1 MVASGSRQ
9 DTLRRLM
16 PLGLFLLLLYLGTI
30 GLLAAAVFSLLWTRR
45 ARGFRRPVKE
55 RMLRPAGNSLA
66 EKVSELGENAL
77 MWCLM
82 AVLLPVVV
90 ATILVL
96 GVEWTTRIPSAK
108 ALGAALIA
116 IALFVPLAWRF
127 IVIGKRY
134 VNHQLGLSGERAVA
148 EQLQELVRM
157 GCYIFHD
164 LQPAKTWNI
173 DHIVVTPESVLVV
186 ETKTRRM
193 RKRGNDTAAH
203 EVVFDGRQLHFPQWS
218 DTHGLQQAERNAGWV
233 RVFLGKALGE
243 PVKVE
248 PVLALPGWM
257 VRRKGRGPV
266 YVVNPKE
273 VRALVRARGSQT
285 ISPTQTKRM
294 SQIAFALDQKCRD
307 VEF

>member
-1 MVASGSRQ
+1 
-9 DTLRRLM
+9 M
-16 PLGLFLLLLYLGTI
+16 PLGLFLLLLYLGSL
-30 GLLAAAVFSLLWTRR
+30 GLLAAAVFSLLWMRR

-66 EKVSELGENAL
+66 EKVSELGENAGMWFLTAVIVPL
-77 MWCLM
+77 MT
-82 AVLLPVVV
+82 
-90 ATILVL
+90 ATFLVL
-96 GVEWTTRIPSAK
+96 GIEWTTRIPSSK
-108 ALGAALIA
+108 AWGAALTA
-116 IALFVPLAWRF
+116 IFLFVPLAWRF
-127 IVIGKRY
+127 LVIGKRY
-134 VNHQLGLSGERAVA
+134 MNHQLGLSGERAVA
-148 EQLQELVRM
+148 EQLQELARM

-164 LQPAKTWNI
+164 LQPEKSWNI

-233 RVFLGKALGE
+233 RDFLGKALSE
-243 PVKVE
+243 PVNVE

-273 VRALVRARGSQT
+273 IRALVRARGIHA
-285 ISPTQTKRM
+285 ISPGRAKRM
-294 SQIAFALDQKCRD
+294 KQIAFALEQRCRD

>member
-1 MVASGSRQ
+1 
-9 DTLRRLM
+9 M
-16 PLGLFLLLLYLGTI
+16 PLGFLLLIIYVVSLATMLGGTWLFARWRTANGVRRPVKDRMLRLAGTSLEERTNDLSGKMLMWFLSAVLVPMSVATALALGVNLQTPVPFPKASAALSLAALTFI
-30 GLLAAAVFSLLWTRR
+30 PIAAAVFVVGRR
-45 ARGFRRPVKE
+45 RLNYE
-55 RMLRPAGNSLA
+55 
-66 EKVSELGENAL
+66 
-77 MWCLM
+77 
-82 AVLLPVVV
+82 
-90 ATILVL
+90 
-96 GVEWTTRIPSAK
+96 
-108 ALGAALIA
+108 
-116 IALFVPLAWRF
+116 
-127 IVIGKRY
+127 
-134 VNHQLGLSGERAVA
+134 LGLSGERLVA
-148 EQLQELVRM
+148 EHLQELARK
-157 GCYIFHD
+157 GCYVFHD
-164 LQPAKTWNI
+164 LQPEKTWNI

-203 EVVFDGRQLHFPQWS
+203 EVVFDGRQLHFPQGS
-218 DTHGLQQAERNAGWV
+218 DTHGLQQAERNADWV
-233 RVFLGKALGE
+233 RDFLGKALSE

-248 PVLALPGWM
+248 PVLVLPGWM